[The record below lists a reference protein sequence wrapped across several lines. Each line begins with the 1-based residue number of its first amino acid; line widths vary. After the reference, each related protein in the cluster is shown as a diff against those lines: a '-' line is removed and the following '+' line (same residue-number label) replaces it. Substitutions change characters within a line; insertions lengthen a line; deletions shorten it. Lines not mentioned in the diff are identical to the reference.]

1 MATLHNTLFPPEQ
14 LFKPFQV
21 SHQRLDCW
29 EIRHIDIGMWR
40 SQCAHVSSGED
51 YGDCVLTQ
59 HLEELLC
66 DVVLAHGVLKGEVEL
81 IVVTEQIMAPFS
93 LPLGAVEVPTV
104 AIDVDRSEIVNHVDQ
119 VLPAHCG
126 LTV

>member
-1 MATLHNTLFPPEQ
+1 MTE
-14 LFKPFQV
+14 
-21 SHQRLDCW
+21 
-29 EIRHIDIGMWR
+29 
-40 SQCAHVSSGED
+40 
-51 YGDCVLTQ
+51 

-81 IVVTEQIMAPFS
+81 IVVAEQIVAPFS

-119 VLPAHCG
+119 VLTAHCG